1 MKSKII
7 RLIIAGLLISLSI
20 LSIFTNSLYNKSN
33 QQLKVQQNL
42 NNQIRQEQTFKVIDK
57 SVIIDALNK
66 QNKLVCLDGT
76 TTVEAT
82 FTNENV
88 SSQDVNFRWIKDK
101 ISKMQSKS
109 VNVQADV
116 SFDFTYDLS
125 NLPVSIHNNTVTIT
139 ITPNRLSLNKCQ
151 IIENN
156 SIYNEEIGIL
166 SKSFSAQEV
175 NSINGRVKA
184 LASNKIL
191 SQEKIRYDS
200 LENVK
205 SDIYDLVKPL
215 LGNSVNLVFSDY
227 NYDVVQQD
235 DVSIIK

>member
-1 MKSKII
+1 MKSKLIKAII
-7 RLIIAGLLISLSI
+7 CGLLITLSI
-20 LSIFTNSLYNKSN
+20 LSIFTWKSSIN
-33 QQLKVQQNL
+33 RSRKIQQTVNTKAQ
-42 NNQIRQEQTFKVIDK
+42 QEQTFRVIDK

-76 TTVEAT
+76 ITVEAT

-109 VNVQADV
+109 VKIQADI

-125 NLPVSIHNNTVTIT
+125 NLPITIHNNTVSIA

-156 SIYNEEIGIL
+156 SIYNEEIGLL
-166 SKSFSAQEV
+166 SKSFSTQEV

-191 SQEKIRYDS
+191 SQEKIRYDC

-205 SDIYDLVKPL
+205 SNIYDLVKPL
-215 LGNSVNLVFSDY
+215 LGNSVNLVFSDF
-227 NYDVVQQD
+227 NYDVIQQN

>member
-1 MKSKII
+1 MSKIVK
-7 RLIIAGLLISLSI
+7 LIISSLLITLSI
-20 LSIFTNSLYNKSN
+20 LSIFTYKSYERNKQAKIQHN
-33 QQLKVQQNL
+33 I
-42 NNQIRQEQTFKVIDK
+42 NNQVKQEQTFKVIDK
-57 SVIIDALNK
+57 SVIINELNK
-66 QNKLVCLDGT
+66 QNKLVCLDGN
-76 TTVEAT
+76 TTVEAE
-82 FTNENV
+82 FTNENI
-88 SSQDVNFRWIKDK
+88 SSQDVNFKWIKDK

-109 VNVQADV
+109 VKVQAEI

-156 SIYNEEIGIL
+156 SIYNEEIGLL

-175 NSINGRVKA
+175 NTINGRVKA
-184 LASNKIL
+184 FASNKIL
-191 SQEKIRYDS
+191 SQEKIRYDC

-205 SDIYDLVKPL
+205 SNIYDLVKPL
-215 LGNSVNLVFSDY
+215 LGNSINLVFSDI

-235 DVSIIK
+235 DVQIIN